1 MNDVMIIA
9 NPSSGRKNAE
19 EYAEKVKKALMNEN
33 RESVIKLTEKKE
45 DISAFAKQ
53 ASSEAYSSIIVIGG
67 DGTVSELADGL
78 YDQKYRP
85 TIGIIPAGTVNNI
98 SRGLDIPNDP
108 VQVVNE
114 LTDYI
119 EKKAD
124 AGKVND
130 RIFLQFVSAGPVPE
144 TVWEV
149 SAEQKEKYGQAAY
162 FMEGMKSL
170 GDEETYKM
178 DLQVDEE
185 HLDVDLNLIL
195 IGVNGSIAG
204 IPNFFDDARIDDG
217 KLYLFGLKRSSI
229 GQKLTVLREM
239 IFNERP
245 LNKTKD
251 IAFTLS
257 FKKAVISVEKKEAYA
272 AVDGEKG
279 PAFPI
284 ILEVL
289 PQYFTFLVPAEDQSS
304 GQSI

>member
-9 NPSSGRKNAE
+9 NPSSGKKNAE
-19 EYAEKVKKALMNEN
+19 ECAENVKKALLNDN

-45 DISAFAKQ
+45 DISAFAK
-53 ASSEAYSSIIVIGG
+53 IVIGG
-67 DGTVSELADGL
+67 DGTVSELANGL
-78 YDQKYRP
+78 YDQKHRP

-98 SRGLDIPNDP
+98 SRGLRIPNDP
-108 VQVVNE
+108 VQVVNG
-114 LTDYI
+114 LADYI

-130 RIFLQFVSAGPVPE
+130 RIFLSSVSAGPVPE

-162 FMEGMKSL
+162 FMEGVKSL

-178 DLQVDEE
+178 DLQIDEE
-185 HLDVDLNLIL
+185 HLD
-195 IGVNGSIAG
+195 
-204 IPNFFDDARIDDG
+204 
-217 KLYLFGLKRSSI
+217 
-229 GQKLTVLREM
+229 TVLREM

-245 LNKTKD
+245 LNKTKN

-257 FKKAVISVEKKEAYA
+257 FKKAVIRVEKKEAYA

-289 PQYFTFLVPAEDQSS
+289 PQYFTFLVPAEDKIR
-304 GQSI
+304 GQNI